1 MLKKIFKKKSA
12 IAGLIIM
19 AVLSL
24 GVAFAPFIAPHNPYE
39 QNLELKCQGPSFE
52 YPLGCDY
59 LGRCVLSR
67 IIYGGR
73 FSLAIAVVIV
83 AVQVLAGVILGTLSG
98 YYGGLID
105 GIIMRSVDIAMAFP
119 ALVLAIVL
127 AGIFGPGP
135 YGIACALS
143 VVGWTEFARVIRG
156 NVLSLKEKEFVEGAK
171 VLGYSDRYIMIRY
184 ILPNAIAPIIVLA
197 TLSIGFV
204 ILIVSAF
211 SFLGLGAQPPLT
223 DWGMMLSEGRAYM
236 RTAPHLT
243 IFPGMA
249 IMLTVLAFNFLGDA
263 LRDVMDPRYKMG
275 IAVEE
280 F

>member
-1 MLKKIFKKKSA
+1 MFKKLLKKKTA
-12 IAGLIIM
+12 IAGLSIL
-19 AVLSL
+19 AVLFL
-24 GVAFAPFIAPHNPYE
+24 AAIFAPFVAPHNPYE
-39 QNLELKCQGPSFE
+39 QNLELRCQGPSIE

-59 LGRCVLSR
+59 LGRCILSR
-67 IIYGGR
+67 IIYGSR
-73 FSLAIAVVIV
+73 FSLGIAVLIV
-83 AVQVLAGVILGTLSG
+83 GVQVFVGVILGTLAG

-105 GIIMRSVDIAMAFP
+105 GGIMRFVDIAMAFP

-127 AGIFGPGP
+127 AGILGPGL
-135 YGIACALS
+135 YGIAFALCA
-143 VVGWTEFARVIRG
+143 VGWTEFARIIRG

-171 VLGYSDRYIMIRY
+171 TLGFSDRYIIARY
-184 ILPNAIAPIIVLA
+184 LLPNAIAPIIVLA
-197 TLSIGFV
+197 TLSTGFA

-211 SFLGLGAQPPLT
+211 SFLGLGAQPPLA
-223 DWGMMLSEGRAYM
+223 DWGMMLNEGRVYM

-249 IMLTVLAFNFLGDA
+249 IMLTVLSFNFLGDA

-275 IAVEE
+275 ISIEE